1 MRKDL
6 LDHLVNYQ
14 HIYECV
20 AVKKKTIQEIKDQC
34 INEKGM
40 TEPTIRRHFKMI
52 SEEKNRGMLLVDSGS
67 VSINKPLVRE
77 VFSEIFRM
85 LNVEL
90 DEVSGEVIDR
100 KDAEIEE
107 LKKSIESAQ
116 MDNQKLIEDAGREQK
131 RSKAKDV
138 EIIRLNRKIA
148 SLVQEQIS
156 KQLDRGI
163 VYAKEVTIE
172 PGPTAQEALFLDESI
187 VELDIDKSI
196 SKHGGSRESFYNI
209 STDTENKK
217 DVDGNKIPGREL
229 TKENYFLR
237 TARSIMPKSFL
248 EKWANDVLE
257 EKEFNEKHGI
267 TPIISAAKKK
277 DRADAN
283 TGKSEIELHSEELIR
298 KRKASIRTLLNDDRF
313 TDQMKLQL
321 YARFCDYHGTEM
333 EQLINFAADYEINAR
348 WFIQILES
356 SDVCDNYENIRDYL
370 RIFAKPSEYKKKMDF
385 ARELVDGVWNIKME
399 YDGKQTL
406 FALVPVEEIKEIRD
420 RLLLPESKF
429 ICRDLKETVEEKK
442 EQSSAIVNKENS
454 ECETDSEDNMNG
466 VSAAVGFMIAKPAF
480 VETYIMKDDDP
491 DEAMEFGYDEDAID
505 YGDFEE
511 VE

>member
-52 SEEKNRGMLLVDSGS
+52 SEEKNRGMLLVDNGGI
-67 VSINKPLVRE
+67 SINKPLVRE

-90 DEVSGEVIDR
+90 DDVSGEVIDR

-107 LKKSIESAQ
+107 LKKCIESAQ

-163 VYAKEVTIE
+163 VYAKDVTIE

-187 VELDIDKSI
+187 VELDIHKSI
-196 SKHGGSRESFYNI
+196 SS
-209 STDTENKK
+209 
-217 DVDGNKIPGREL
+217 
-229 TKENYFLR
+229 
-237 TARSIMPKSFL
+237 
-248 EKWANDVLE
+248 
-257 EKEFNEKHGI
+257 
-267 TPIISAAKKK
+267 
-277 DRADAN
+277 
-283 TGKSEIELHSEELIR
+283 
-298 KRKASIRTLLNDDRF
+298 KAHI
-313 TDQMKLQL
+313 
-321 YARFCDYHGTEM
+321 
-333 EQLINFAADYEINAR
+333 
-348 WFIQILES
+348 
-356 SDVCDNYENIRDYL
+356 
-370 RIFAKPSEYKKKMDF
+370 
-385 ARELVDGVWNIKME
+385 
-399 YDGKQTL
+399 
-406 FALVPVEEIKEIRD
+406 
-420 RLLLPESKF
+420 
-429 ICRDLKETVEEKK
+429 
-442 EQSSAIVNKENS
+442 
-454 ECETDSEDNMNG
+454 
-466 VSAAVGFMIAKPAF
+466 
-480 VETYIMKDDDP
+480 
-491 DEAMEFGYDEDAID
+491 
-505 YGDFEE
+505 
-511 VE
+511 